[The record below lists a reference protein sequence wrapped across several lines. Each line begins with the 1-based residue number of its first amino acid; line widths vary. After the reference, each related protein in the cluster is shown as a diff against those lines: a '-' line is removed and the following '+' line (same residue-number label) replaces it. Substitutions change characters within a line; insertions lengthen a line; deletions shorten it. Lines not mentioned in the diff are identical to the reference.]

1 MRQKENSS
9 FISLLN
15 KARIADVNQT
25 AKSLLRSRFV
35 NNGDDTSYLAYCVH
49 KSVEY
54 KSVGEHGRER
64 LNEIHRSLVCR

>member
-15 KARIADVNQT
+15 KVRIAEVNQT
-25 AKSLLRSRFV
+25 AKSLFRSRFV
-35 NNGDDTSYLAYCVH
+35 NNYTSYLAFCVH

-54 KSVGEHGRER
+54 KSVGEHDRER